1 MKRKIWWSVP
11 GTPPI
16 HTRITLHSQ
25 HGPVG
30 RTWLANKFVSILE
43 EYGENGRLI
52 RAKHCGRH
60 GGGNS
65 IQIRAGEMSMGVLCS
80 GASARAVGLLFP
92 RFSDEMWD
100 VVINTISGNA
110 ALTGSL
116 LTESFSPDIV
126 DELQLK
132 GIHLIPDHYR
142 SVRAFCHCT
151 DEQNPCIHIAAAWYF
166 LAEILDE
173 DPWVLFLLHGMTRE
187 EVLRRIEEHRGEISH
202 QIPSSN
208 EEQLLISQET
218 GIPDSYDASGFFS
231 CMGNAD
237 DVRTPVPERIMNPV
251 MLLGPAPFR
260 LGGKNLAKRIEHLYP
275 VISSY
280 AASLLSREK

>member
-1 MKRKIWWSVP
+1 
-11 GTPPI
+11 
-16 HTRITLHSQ
+16 
-25 HGPVG
+25 
-30 RTWLANKFVSILE
+30 
-43 EYGENGRLI
+43 
-52 RAKHCGRH
+52 
-60 GGGNS
+60 
-65 IQIRAGEMSMGVLCS
+65 MGVLCS

-275 VISSY
+275 LSVPMQHRCSPGRSKKGNVYQISPIAREIPFLILARPSSCLPVFRRVIPLLYHASALCGSHES
-280 AASLLSREK
+280 AAS

>member
-11 GTPPI
+11 GTLPI

-25 HGPVG
+25 HGPIG
-30 RTWLANKFVSILE
+30 RTWLAKQFVLILE

-65 IQIRAGEMSMGVLCS
+65 IKIRAGEMSMGVLCS
-80 GASARAVGLLFP
+80 GTSARAVGFLFP

-100 VVINTISGNA
+100 MVVHTISGNA

-116 LTESFSPDIV
+116 LTGSFSTDIV
-126 DELQLK
+126 DELKQK

-142 SVRAFCHCT
+142 SVRAFCHCS
-151 DEQNPCIHIAAAWYF
+151 DDQNPCIHIAAAWYF

-187 EVLRRIEEHRGEISH
+187 EVLQRIGGHRDKIS
-202 QIPSSN
+202 QPVPDSN
-208 EEQLLISQET
+208 EEQLIIQET

-231 CMGNAD
+231 CMGSAD
-237 DVRTPVPERIMNPV
+237 DVLTPVPQRRINPA
-251 MLLGPAPFR
+251 MLLGPAPFK
-260 LGGKNLAKRIEHLYP
+260 LGGKNLAKRIEQLYP

-280 AASLLSREK
+280 AASLLSRE